1 MGRKMKEIG
10 AIDRCIGQKLKEMR
24 EKAELEPDALAK
36 TLGVD
41 PQKLES
47 FEQGAESVPTDLFL
61 DFAIVLRFDAIELL
75 KSVAL
80 EPDAA
85 PRPAAEKP
93 GYEPELVALLR
104 DFTRI
109 RDPDIRSQVLSLVAL
124 AARESEKDGK

>member
-1 MGRKMKEIG
+1 MKKRNWSPTPWRRRSASIRKSWSPSS
-10 AIDRCIGQKLKEMR
+10 
-24 EKAELEPDALAK
+24 KAP
-36 TLGVD
+36 
-41 PQKLES
+41 S
-47 FEQGAESVPTDLFL
+47 SVPTDLFL